1 MNPVRSLSRPLL
13 ASMFVY
19 GAVDSLRDPEPK
31 AKAAAPVLDKLSEAV
46 PSLPLERVQMVQL
59 NAAVQLGAGVM
70 LATGR
75 LPRLSAM
82 ALAGSLVPTTV
93 AGHRFWEEDDP
104 AGVRQQRIHF
114 FKNLSMLGGLLAA
127 VSQPRSLRRQRRKL
141 RAKEAKAK
149 AAKAKSHN

>member
-31 AKAAAPVLDKLSEAV
+31 AKAAAPVLDKLTEAV
-46 PSLPLERVQMVQL
+46 PSLPLERVQLVQL

-82 ALAGSLVPTTV
+82 ALAGSLVPTTA
-93 AGHRFWEEDDP
+93 AGPRFWAEDDP
-104 AGVRQQRIHF
+104 ARVRQQRIHF

-127 VSQPRSLRRQRRKL
+127 VSQPHSPHRSRRRKA
-141 RAKEAKAK
+141 RAK
-149 AAKAKSHN
+149 AAKKAKSQG

>member
-19 GAVDSLRDPEPK
+19 GAIDSLRDPEPK
-31 AKAAAPVLDKLSEAV
+31 AKLAAPVLDKLSEAV

-75 LPRLSAM
+75 LPRLSAL
-82 ALAGSLVPTTV
+82 ALAGTLVPTTA

-104 AGVRQQRIHF
+104 TAVRQQRVHF

-127 VSQPRSLRRQRRKL
+127 VSQPRSLRRKRRKL
-141 RAKEAKAK
+141 RARAAKAK
-149 AAKAKSHN
+149 AHD

>member
-31 AKAAAPVLDKLSEAV
+31 AKLAAPVLDKLSEAV
-46 PSLPLERVQMVQL
+46 PSMPLERVQLVQL

-75 LPRLSAM
+75 WPRLSAL
-82 ALAGSLVPTTV
+82 ALAGSLVPTTA
-93 AGHRFWEEDDP
+93 AGHRFWDEDDP
-104 AGVRQQRIHF
+104 AKVRQQRVHF
-114 FKNLSMLGGLLAA
+114 LKNVSMLGGLLAA
-127 VSQPRSLRRQRRKL
+127 VSQPRTQRRKRRKA
-141 RAKEAKAK
+141 RAKVAKAN
-149 AAKAKSHN
+149 SHS